1 MSDDVNAART
11 VLAPDGWVAP
21 RGYVNGVVAD
31 GRLVVLAGQI
41 GWNPCTLQ
49 FESDDFAAQVKQALA
64 NILTLLHEES
74 VGPAQ
79 LVRLTWYITDRG
91 GYMAAR
97 RQIGQHWR
105 ELFGPAYPPMS
116 VVIVSGLIE
125 PRALVEIEATAVI
138 AR

>member
-1 MSDDVNAART
+1 MSDDVNAERN
-11 VLAPDGWVAP
+11 VLMPEGWAPP
-21 RGYVNGVVAD
+21 RGYVNGIVAD
-31 GRLVVLAGQI
+31 GKLVVLAGQI
-41 GWNPCTLQ
+41 GWNPCTGQ

-64 NILTLLHEES
+64 NVLTLLHEES
-74 VGPAQ
+74 AGPAQ
-79 LVRLTWYITDRG
+79 LVRLTWFITDRAK
-91 GYMAAR
+91 YIAAR
-97 RQIGQHWR
+97 REIGQCWR